1 MKINRSEVAGIVNLV
16 LHVLECKQELLARHK
31 IDQIIVCSI
40 AGVLSINQSR
50 SNYSLD
56 EIFKHY
62 NSLMH
67 SYNSNRHMLFDSEGN
82 RIDLLDFYNSIFLPN
97 IDSIL
102 NSEEDAAKILNTPLR
117 VHRKHSIEQGIP
129 IVPMY
134 LQFRQEPGTQP
145 SKKVKTENSTYRVK

>member
-1 MKINRSEVAGIVNLV
+1 MKILRNEVARIVNLV
-16 LHVLECKQELLARHK
+16 LHVLEFKQELLARHK

-40 AGVLSINQSR
+40 AGVLSINRSR

-82 RIDLLDFYNSIFLPN
+82 RIDLVDFYNSIFLPN
-97 IDSIL
+97 
-102 NSEEDAAKILNTPLR
+102 KIWLTSTTQSFYPTSTRSSTRKKMPLR
-117 VHRKHSIEQGIP
+117 S
-129 IVPMY
+129 
-134 LQFRQEPGTQP
+134 
-145 SKKVKTENSTYRVK
+145 